1 MGFARSVVHHYA
13 EHRFT
18 VLFALLLVS
27 IAGHGFAGAL
37 LPIANPLDWMLG
49 ITLVSVVFSARPGL
63 PRWLLGAFA
72 TASVVGRLT
81 QGLVEHPAPLV
92 VTQIVVAT
100 TCLLAA
106 GVAGRRALGAGR
118 VNVEHICAALD
129 VYLLAGVM
137 FGVGYWMMETVLPGS
152 ISAALGGPLTPTR
165 AIYFSFVVQ
174 ATLGF
179 GDIVPLAEHAQGVVI
194 VQGVG
199 GQMYLAVLVARLV
212 SLYSAEDER

>member
-1 MGFARSVVHHYA
+1 MASARSLLHRYA
-13 EHRFT
+13 SHRFT

-37 LPIANPLDWMLG
+37 LPIANPLEWMLG
-49 ITLVSVVFSARPGL
+49 ITLVAVVFSAPPGL
-63 PRWLLGAFA
+63 PRRLLAAFV
-72 TASVVGRLT
+72 TASVAGRLL
-81 QGLVEHPAPLV
+81 QGLVDHPAPLL
-92 VTQIVVAT
+92 VTQSLLAI

-106 GVAGRRALGAGR
+106 GVAVRRALGAGR

-129 VYLLAGVM
+129 VYLLVGIM
-137 FGVGYWMMETVLPGS
+137 FGVVYWMIETVLPGS
-152 ISAALGGPLTPTR
+152 ISTAFEGALTPTR

-179 GDIVPLAEHAQGVVI
+179 GDIVPVAEHAEGLVI

-212 SLYSAEDER
+212 SLYSAQDER